1 MMQPFP
7 SASNSSGVSEKDPLS
22 FFSIAIIKYPDK
34 INLKEKGL
42 IGLVVPGYYLSL

>member
-1 MMQPFP
+1 MRPFP
-7 SASNSSGVSEKDPLS
+7 STSKNSGVSEKDPLS

-42 IGLVVPGYYLSL
+42 IGLAVPGYYSSL